1 MIVGIVMT
9 CIPLA
14 CVQSASEEVVKF
26 LQNLCSNNIDVD
38 AGTIVHTGM
47 HNECGGFENDATI
60 ARLHNNR
67 QER

>member
-1 MIVGIVMT
+1 MIVDIVMT
-9 CIPLA
+9 CIPFT
-14 CVQSASEEVVKF
+14 CVQSASEEVVNF

-47 HNECGGFENDATI
+47 QNEYGGFENDATI